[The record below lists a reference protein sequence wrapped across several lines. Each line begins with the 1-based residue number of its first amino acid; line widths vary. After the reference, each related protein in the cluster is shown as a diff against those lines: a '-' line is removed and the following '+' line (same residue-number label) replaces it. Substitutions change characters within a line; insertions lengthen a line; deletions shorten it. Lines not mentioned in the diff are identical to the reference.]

1 MAIVFENIDTGETV
15 SIDRKS
21 DGKWFQ
27 AKLQAAINS
36 SNLGINHD
44 RGQDFGWR
52 LAVDQRAILDSWKED
67 GRKVA
72 EVSEYT
78 KVPVD
83 SLSDSDFLSYMLY
96 QQELGQ
102 SEKTVSAGERERAEA
117 KYRER
122 VAAAKEKKSTPPSK
136 K

>member
-1 MAIVFENIDTGETV
+1 MAIVFENIDSGEII
-15 SIDRKS
+15 SIDRKTG
-21 DGKWFQ
+21 GKWFQ
-27 AKLQAAINS
+27 AKLQAVINS
-36 SNLGINHD
+36 SNLGVNHD

-52 LAVDQRAILDSWKED
+52 LAVDQRATLDSWKED
-67 GRKVA
+67 GRKIA

-96 QQELGQ
+96 QEELGYT
-102 SEKTVSAGERERAEA
+102 EKTVSRNEREKAEA

-122 VAAAKEKKSTPPSK
+122 VAAAKEKKSKPVSK